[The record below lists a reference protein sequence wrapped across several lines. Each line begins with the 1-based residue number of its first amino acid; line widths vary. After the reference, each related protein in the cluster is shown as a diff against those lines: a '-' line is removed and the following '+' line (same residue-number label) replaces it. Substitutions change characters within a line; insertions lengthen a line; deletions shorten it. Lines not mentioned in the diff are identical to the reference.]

1 MVDRDYD
8 LNNSRG
14 EVDSSVSREIAEAER
29 RFMTGVYNWMTA
41 GLFAT
46 ALTAWFIVD
55 SMADKNFFLWRNP
68 GILLALMIA
77 EFVLV
82 LVLSSAIKK
91 MSPAVAAFCF
101 LVYSVL
107 SGVTL
112 APIFL
117 VYTRTA
123 IYGAFFTCAG
133 MFGGVSLF
141 GYMTRMRLTGLGS
154 FCFMGLIGLIIASI
168 VNFFLQSD
176 AFGYIIS
183 FIGVAVFLGLTAYDT
198 QALRELAA
206 RNAAES
212 ENGHSLSDEM
222 KKYSIL
228 GALKLYLDFVNLFLY
243 LLRIFGGRRR

>member
-1 MVDRDYD
+1 MPESNYD
-8 LNNSRG
+8 KLR
-14 EVDSSVSREIAEAER
+14 EEITDPVSSEIAEAER

-41 GLFAT
+41 GLLIT
-46 ALTAWFIVD
+46 AVMAWYIAGT
-55 SMADKNFFLWRNP
+55 MADKNSFFWRNP
-68 GILLALMIA
+68 GIFLVLMLA

-82 LVLSSAIKK
+82 LFLSSAIKK
-91 MSPAVAAFCF
+91 LSPAVAAFCF
-101 LVYSVL
+101 LGYSVL
-107 SGVTL
+107 SGITL
-112 APIFL
+112 APIFM

-141 GYMTRMRLTGLGS
+141 GYMTRMKLTGLGS
-154 FCFMGLIGLIIASI
+154 LCFMGLIGLIVASV

-183 FIGVAVFLGLTAYDT
+183 FFGVAVFLGLTAWDT
-198 QALRELAA
+198 QTLRELAA
-206 RNAAES
+206 QNMSA

-222 KKYSIL
+222 RKFSIL
-228 GALKLYLDFVNLFLY
+228 GALKLYLDFINLFLY